1 MQQTRIPQSNT
12 DEAAGTATLRPPC
25 RELPP
30 RRRRRV
36 PQPIVI
42 YPKPRYRRSERGE
55 RMLTVATLATGDE
68 LLPMIRMRG
77 RWLARLG
84 FTRDARIVV
93 SEEQGRIVLT
103 LAGEE

>member
-1 MQQTRIPQSNT
+1 MTRSIADSSIP
-12 DEAAGTATLRPPC
+12 TATLRPPC
-25 RELPP
+25 REVPP

-36 PQPIVI
+36 PKPIVI
-42 YPKPRYRRSERGE
+42 YPKLRYRRSERGE
-55 RMLTVATLATGDE
+55 RMLTVAALSDGKE

-93 SEEQGRIVLT
+93 SEEHGRIVLT
-103 LAGEE
+103 LAAEE

>member
-1 MQQTRIPQSNT
+1 
-12 DEAAGTATLRPPC
+12 
-25 RELPP
+25 
-30 RRRRRV
+30 
-36 PQPIVI
+36 VI
-42 YPKPRYRRSERGE
+42 YLKPRYRRSERGE
-55 RMLTVATLATGDE
+55 RMLTVAMQSNGDE

>member
-1 MQQTRIPQSNT
+1 MP
-12 DEAAGTATLRPPC
+12 DPAANELPPTATLRPPC
-25 RELPP
+25 RELPL

-36 PQPIVI
+36 EQPIVI
-42 YPKPRYRRSERGE
+42 NPKPRHRRSERGE
-55 RMLTVATLATGDE
+55 RMLTVVTLSDGRE

-84 FTRDARIVV
+84 FRRDARIVV